1 MFGRSMFRRPLYHIA
16 FTALNIPGLIPR
28 PPYHV
33 FHVNFLKVSRFRS
46 HKSLYWISDII
57 WLTFFFNL
65 WTKLF
70 KSINLIKRQF
80 IYSTDSEL
88 PLVAVLQPL
97 LTTKNSIILQYEP
110 SEIVT
115 EYSPR
120 MRNFILGLELG
131 FSNSNILLVIAL
143 ALLLVVTISLV
154 TIRCRKWRKAH
165 SKGNTSQVRV
175 EFIEDGR
182 TGFGDNDLSPT
193 QFVSNIDL
201 LTNFDCWKL
210 FVGKSSWGTYFI
222 ESMFEK
228 ISRLK
233 LRLKTFSADFE
244 IIFRNQKNEIS
255 TWFLVF

>member
-1 MFGRSMFRRPLYHIA
+1 LNKA
-16 FTALNIPGLIPR
+16 FKN
-28 PPYHV
+28 
-33 FHVNFLKVSRFRS
+33 LK
-46 HKSLYWISDII
+46 
-57 WLTFFFNL
+57 
-65 WTKLF
+65 KL
-70 KSINLIKRQF
+70 NLIKRQF

-97 LTTKNSIILQYEP
+97 LSTKNGFNLQYEP

-175 EFIEDGR
+175 NTI
-182 TGFGDNDLSPT
+182 GDSCTD
-193 QFVSNIDL
+193 
-201 LTNFDCWKL
+201 
-210 FVGKSSWGTYFI
+210 VGD
-222 ESMFEK
+222 
-228 ISRLK
+228 LK
-233 LRLKTFSADFE
+233 LVIFPICWWQNRDSIKILTSNTRHQHISFPICQYVTNIEFWLLKIICRKIFLRYLFHRIDVWKDFE
-244 IIFRNQKNEIS
+244 AETPFKNVFGRFRNNLQKSKNEIS